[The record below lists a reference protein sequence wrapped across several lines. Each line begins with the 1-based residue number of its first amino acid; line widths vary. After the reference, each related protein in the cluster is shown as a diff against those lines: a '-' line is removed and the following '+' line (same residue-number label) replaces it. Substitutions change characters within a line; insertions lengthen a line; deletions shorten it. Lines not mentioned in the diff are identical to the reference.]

1 MSDRFP
7 VVIIGAGPAGLTA
20 GYEATRQGATALL
33 LEKAEKVGGIART
46 ETYKGYHFDIGGHRF
61 FTKVAEV
68 QQLWEEMLGDDFRR
82 VPRLSHM
89 VYRGRFFKYPVD
101 ALDALSKLGPAE
113 GMRILLSYSRARLRP
128 SRTEDNFEDWVTNRF
143 GRRLYEAFF
152 KTYTEKVWGIP
163 CREIRAEWAAQ
174 RIQGLSLT
182 AAIKHALFGQAQ
194 AKSLIGQFHYPLRGP
209 GMMWQR
215 FRQSIEER
223 GGQVWMGAEA
233 LRLQR
238 DGNRVGAVVVQSE
251 GAIRTVTADAFISS
265 MPLPEL
271 INRLDPPPPS
281 DVLQAASRLTYRAF
295 ILVGLIVK
303 QADLFPDQW
312 IYIHGPELRVGRVQ
326 NFKNWSPA
334 MVPDPA
340 TTGLGM
346 EYFCSEGD
354 EIWRLPDTALV
365 ELARREAAMLGLA
378 EAGDVVD
385 GAVYRQPAAYPVYDG
400 AYREPLGSIRAFL
413 ATLTNLQ
420 TIGRNGMHRY
430 NNQDHSMLTAM
441 LAVKN
446 LRGEAHD
453 LWSVNTEQAHHE
465 ARPAPQGMERR
476 VAEGER

>member
-1 MSDRFP
+1 MSDHFP

-20 GYEATRQGATALL
+20 GYETVRGGVPALL
-33 LEKAEKVGGIART
+33 LEKGDKVGGIART

-68 QQLWEEMLGDDFRR
+68 RRLWEEMLGDDFRV
-82 VPRLSHM
+82 VPRISHM

-101 ALDALSKLGPAE
+101 GLDALSKLGPAE
-113 GMRILLSYSRARLRP
+113 GLRILLSYAGARLRP
-128 SRTEDNFEDWVTNRF
+128 SPTEDNFEDWVTNRF

-163 CREIRAEWAAQ
+163 CREIDADWAAQ

-182 AAIKHALFGQAQ
+182 AAIKHALFGRTQ

-215 FRQSIEER
+215 FRESIEDR
-223 GGQVWMGAEA
+223 GGKVWLGAEA

-238 DGNRVGAVVVQSE
+238 DGGRVHGVVVRHD

-271 INRLDPPPPS
+271 IGRLDPPPPS
-281 DVLQAASRLTYRAF
+281 DVLRAASSLTYRAF

-303 QADLFPDQW
+303 RADLFPDQW
-312 IYIHGPELRVGRVQ
+312 IYIHSPELQVGRVQ

-346 EYFCSEGD
+346 EYFCTEGD
-354 EIWRLPDTALV
+354 DLWRMPDAALI
-365 ELARREAAMLGLA
+365 ELARREAAALGLA
-378 EAGDVVD
+378 DAGDVVD
-385 GAVYRQPAAYPVYDG
+385 GVVYRQPGAYPVYDG
-400 AYREPLGSIRAFL
+400 AYREPLASVRAFL

-446 LRGEAHD
+446 LRGGSHD
-453 LWSVNTEQAHHE
+453 LWSVNTEQSHHE
-465 ARPAPQGMERR
+465 THPAPP
-476 VAEGER
+476 AEGQPGEFGP